1 MKWED
6 TVKQQI
12 YPQTHEEHLAS
23 LQNQAKISFKAGAV
37 NEGMEVGLWLQKTL
51 SACVNKTGFNE
62 YRLSDYLGAAIEA
75 LLKGQALKEEK

>member
-37 NEGMEVGLWLQKTL
+37 NEREKVGTDLQVLWAKLVKEDGYDQ
-51 SACVNKTGFNE
+51 F
-62 YRLSDYLGAAIEA
+62 RLVRFFSGAIGK
-75 LLKGQALKEEK
+75 LCKGQALKEKK